1 MSPSRRWA
9 SMSRCTKLLAF
20 SASTSLTCV
29 SGALWAYHTA
39 FVSVEAFNFDMLIR
53 YLAMVIIGGL
63 GSVLGACLGALFV
76 VVLPTIYTIHSSK
89 LYVLLGLS
97 YKTLRLNL

>member
-39 FVSVEAFNFDMLIR
+39 FVSVEAFDFDMLIR

-63 GSVLGACLGALFV
+63 GSVLGGGLGALFV
-76 VVLPTIYTIHSSK
+76 VVLAHHISI
-89 LYVLLGLS
+89 LS
-97 YKTLRLNL
+97 DKNSRLQCLRCK